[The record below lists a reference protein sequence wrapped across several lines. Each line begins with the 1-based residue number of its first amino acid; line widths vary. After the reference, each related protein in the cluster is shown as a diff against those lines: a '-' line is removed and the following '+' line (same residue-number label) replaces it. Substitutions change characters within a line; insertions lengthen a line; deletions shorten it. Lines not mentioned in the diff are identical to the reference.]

1 MGNSRFKLSDMFPNV
16 WFYKL
21 KDMNK
26 SKHHEK
32 KHHHPSSSK
41 QEQPHFNP
49 RKSYHFT
56 RELVPIHVSPDQ
68 PLRKS
73 TKKRNPRRNFRSP
86 PSKVLT
92 SSVSAGCS
100 CRETIKNKPDS
111 PPEYS
116 ASSSS
121 SLSSSG
127 DSSLP
132 QESFDNLVWSSSK
145 ANDDIISD
153 ADVKKIDEFLPELE
167 LPPIVTKPA
176 KFNDMVKDIKNKT
189 KKFGHSPSG
198 VKLRVNSP
206 KIANRRLVQGH
217 ARRSISS
224 NGSSSSSK
232 RSLSE
237 SFAVVKSSVDP
248 QRDFKESMVEMIM
261 ENNITASKD
270 LEDLLA
276 CYLSLNSDE
285 YHEIIIKVFKQIWF
299 DLIDVR

>member
-26 SKHHEK
+26 TKHHEK
-32 KHHHPSSSK
+32 KKHRPSSSK
-41 QEQPHFNP
+41 QEQPHLNP

-92 SSVSAGCS
+92 SSVSA
-100 CRETIKNKPDS
+100 
-111 PPEYS
+111 
-116 ASSSS
+116 
-121 SLSSSG
+121 
-127 DSSLP
+127 
-132 QESFDNLVWSSSK
+132 ESFDNLVWSSSK

-153 ADVKKIDEFLPELE
+153 ADVKKIDEFLPEIE

-224 NGSSSSSK
+224 NSSSSSSR

-248 QRDFKESMVEMIM
+248 QRDFRESMVEMIM
-261 ENNITASKD
+261 ENNIRASKD